1 MKNPRKPLDERAR
14 QRRQLLRG
22 TAAAALGGLAAGL
35 AGCGGGSDGAAA
47 EAAAAG
53 GRQQP
58 LRGVDSGGTGKRK
71 AFFSGPIDATM
82 PLTLNGVRFDTE
94 TSQITDAEGH
104 AVAVG
109 DLQPGMIGQIEADAI
124 RSRGAAPRARALT
137 VQIGEQLLG
146 PVASVDAANG
156 RFTVLGQTA
165 VVTADTLFGAAL
177 GGGLAGLAP
186 DRLVRVWGQLDPAGG
201 RVVATRIDAIEAGA
215 TDFVVR
221 GVVTA
226 LDRAAGQAAIGA
238 LLVGFAT
245 GDASV
250 VASDVIVGAVV
261 RARLRAPTAGEP
273 PTLLAMRGDA
283 LRLPDRVSVEMEGRV
298 TRIVT
303 SRRFDVDGIEVDASA
318 AAVQG
323 LAQLALGARVEVH
336 GRSSLGVVR
345 ATSVA
350 VEADEPVE
358 LEGAIVSADAARQTF
373 VLRGV
378 TVAWTAGTSFTGG
391 APALLTARRRV
402 AVVGRWS
409 ADRAKVDALRI
420 HVEA

>member
-1 MKNPRKPLDERAR
+1 MKNLRQPLDERQR

-22 TAAAALGGLAAGL
+22 TAAVALGGLATGL
-35 AGCGGGSDGAAA
+35 AGCGGGSDGATA
-47 EAAAAG
+47 EAAGAG

-94 TSQITDAEGH
+94 ASQITDADGH
-104 AVAVG
+104 VV
-109 DLQPGMIGQIEADAI
+109 DLRDLLPGMTSQIEADAI
-124 RSRGAAPRARALT
+124 RSRGVAPQARALS

-146 PVASVDAANG
+146 PVASVDVTNS

-165 VVTADTLFGAAL
+165 VVTANTRFGATLA
-177 GGGLAGLAP
+177 GGLAGLAP

-201 RVVATRIDAIEAGA
+201 RVVVTRIDAIEAGA

-226 LDRAAGQAAIGA
+226 LDRPGGQAAIGS
-238 LLVGFAT
+238 LVVGFAA

-250 VASDVIVGAVV
+250 VASDVTVGAVV
-261 RARLRAPTAGEP
+261 RARLRASTAGEP

-283 LRLPDRVSVEMEGRV
+283 LRLPDRVAVEMEGRV

-323 LAQLALGARVEVH
+323 LAQLALGARVEVR
-336 GRSSLGVVR
+336 GRFSLGVLR
-345 ATSVA
+345 ATSAA

-358 LEGAIVSADAARQTF
+358 LEGSIASTDAARQTF

-378 TVAWTAGTSFTGG
+378 TVAWTASTAFTGG

-402 AVVGRWS
+402 AVVGRWN
-409 ADRAKVDALRI
+409 ADRSRVDARRI